1 MININ
6 PLLITPLCWAY
17 SIFPFTYILGS
28 IINQRFNTK
37 YMPAILNTAISVAF
51 AIANY
56 LQFHSILLAGQ
67 LGLWILLSAI
77 AYRIGIEIMKAVI
90 LTISML
96 IIFASAAFIIKSS
109 FGSISSISFKEV
121 SLEIANKNKSNK
133 K

>member
-37 YMPAILNTAISVAF
+37 YMPTILTLATSVAF
-51 AIANY
+51 AIAAY
-56 LQFHSILLAGQ
+56 LQLHSILLAGQ
-67 LGLWILLSAI
+67 LGLLILLSAI
-77 AYRIGIEIMKAVI
+77 AFRLGIELMRMI
-90 LTISML
+90 LLAISIL
-96 IIFASAAFIIKSS
+96 IIFASAAFIIKSTFNS
-109 FGSISSISFKEV
+109 SSSISFKEIY
-121 SLEIANKNKSNK
+121 LEFTRNDKLDK